1 MWTFK
6 AHKASNCTQ
15 IKLCAVVG
23 IRDSLVH
30 MGAVRLAGIAVLVA
44 VAIVLGTHT
53 SLVVEVIASLAVVL
67 NSESVGKTHV
77 VTAAVC
83 GVRGE
88 HAGLGAV
95 GFARVAGGC
104 CDYLGRVFY
113 RVAPGQG
120 VCVVEELAWRAL
132 HGVGGGKEVS

>member
-1 MWTFK
+1 
-6 AHKASNCTQ
+6 
-15 IKLCAVVG
+15 
-23 IRDSLVH
+23 

-44 VAIVLGTHT
+44 VALVLGTHT